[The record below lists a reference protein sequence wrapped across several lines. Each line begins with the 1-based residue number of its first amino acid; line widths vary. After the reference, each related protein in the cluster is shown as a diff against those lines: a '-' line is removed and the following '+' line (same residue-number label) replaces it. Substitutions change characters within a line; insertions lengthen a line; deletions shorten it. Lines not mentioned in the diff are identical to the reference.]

1 VGSTR
6 CSTGDDYWIHYNVH
20 RRYDIKCVDG
30 IDRMAGLLS
39 TSMPDLWMPQM
50 VLGIHAR
57 IRAVIRNAAANQAMH
72 LSREMRRF
80 EMEDLSSRR
89 GDRER

>member
-1 VGSTR
+1 
-6 CSTGDDYWIHYNVH
+6 
-20 RRYDIKCVDG
+20 
-30 IDRMAGLLS
+30 
-39 TSMPDLWMPQM
+39 MPDLWMPQM

-89 GDRER
+89 GDRERSGFEDRPDMIEIQDVTFEQ

>member
-1 VGSTR
+1 
-6 CSTGDDYWIHYNVH
+6 
-20 RRYDIKCVDG
+20 
-30 IDRMAGLLS
+30 MAGLLS

-89 GDRER
+89 GDRERYPTGFVT